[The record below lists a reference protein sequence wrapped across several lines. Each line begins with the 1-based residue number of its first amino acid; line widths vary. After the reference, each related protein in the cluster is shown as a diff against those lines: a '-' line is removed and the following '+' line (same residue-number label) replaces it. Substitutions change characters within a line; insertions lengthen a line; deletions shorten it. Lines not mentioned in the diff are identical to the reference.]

1 MWSTTGAT
9 AVVIARTVSLRSS
22 ARAARSSAAN
32 SRLVID
38 VPLSSAPMS
47 RAVRG
52 QLDAELV
59 GLQERPSIVVPAH
72 AHVDSAR
79 GHVHFG
85 RSPVRLGQA
94 DLVLVRPGHDLD
106 PLADLDVAVVEVL
119 EVDPTPVLR
128 GLLDVVPDRLLQ
140 RLRGDA
146 LAVGILAVRYVQR
159 PERVLKLLVRA
170 LLDGP

>member
-59 GLQERPSIVVPAH
+59 GQPE
-72 AHVDSAR
+72 
-79 GHVHFG
+79 
-85 RSPVRLGQA
+85 
-94 DLVLVRPGHDLD
+94 
-106 PLADLDVAVVEVL
+106 E
-119 EVDPTPVLR
+119 EVDEEHQPLSAVWLPAPRVIPHSSHL
-128 GLLDVVPDRLLQ
+128 PDPSSSNAC
-140 RLRGDA
+140 GS
-146 LAVGILAVRYVQR
+146 
-159 PERVLKLLVRA
+159 
-170 LLDGP
+170 